1 MEKCLTSGKITSA
14 MLRFAVPMIIGD
26 LLQQLYNIVDTLIV
40 GQFVGKNAL
49 AAVGSSYTLMTFL
62 TSILMGMCMGSGT
75 VFSLNFGEK
84 NAGRLK
90 KSIYTSF
97 LLIFACTVALNLAVF
112 FLIDPIMHFLRI
124 PAEIYNLTRSY
135 LWIIFWG
142 IGATFL
148 YNFYA
153 SLLRSIGNSVTPLV
167 FLGISAV
174 LNVGLDL
181 LFVLTFQWGVAGAAI
196 ATVIS
201 QIVSGAGIM
210 IYTLIRYPEFRI
222 HKNEEFS
229 EPGLLKEISHFSFM
243 TCIQQSIMNF
253 GILMVQGLI
262 NSFGIIVM
270 AAFAAAVKIDS
281 FAYMPL
287 QDFGNAFSIF
297 IAQNYGA
304 NQFKRIKRG
313 IQSAFIIIAL
323 FSVTISAVVCIF
335 ARPLMLIFIQPQET
349 EVMSIGMQY
358 LWIEGACYLGIG
370 FLFLFYGLYRAIRK
384 PGMSVV
390 LTIISLGTRVI
401 LAYILS
407 AIPEIGVI
415 GIWLS
420 VPTGWFLA
428 DAVGMLYYHKLK
440 AKPILEVLAAPSD
453 SAART

>member
-1 MEKCLTSGKITSA
+1 MANNHMEKCLTSGKITSS

-40 GQFVGKNAL
+40 GQFVGRNAL

-62 TSILMGMCMGSGT
+62 TSIMMGMCMGSGT
-75 VFSLNFGEK
+75 VFSINFGK
-84 NAGRLK
+84 NDAGHLK

-97 LLIFACTVALNLAVF
+97 LLILACTVILNLAAF
-112 FLIDPIMHFLRI
+112 LLIDPIMYFLRI
-124 PAEIYNLTRSY
+124 PTEVYTLTRSY

-142 IGATFL
+142 IGATFF

-167 FLGISAV
+167 FLGISAS
-174 LNVGLDL
+174 LNICLDL
-181 LFVLTFQWGVAGAAI
+181 LFVLAFQWGVAGAAI

-201 QIVSGAGIM
+201 QIVSGVGIM
-210 IYTLIRYPEFRI
+210 IYALIFYPEFHI
-222 HKNEEFS
+222 HKNEKIS

-262 NSFGIIVM
+262 NSFGVIVM

-304 NQFKRIKRG
+304 KQLKRIKQG
-313 IQSAFIIIAL
+313 IRSAFIITVL
-323 FSVTISAVVCIF
+323 FSVSVSAIVCIF
-335 ARPLMLIFIQPQET
+335 AKPLLLIFVQPQET
-349 EVMSIGMQY
+349 NVLSIGIQY
-358 LWIEGACYLGIG
+358 LWIEGACYFGIG
-370 FLFLFYGLYRAIRK
+370 FLFLFYGLYRALRR

-390 LTIISLGTRVI
+390 LTIISLGTRVT
-401 LAYILS
+401 LAYIL
-407 AIPEIGVI
+407 AGIPQIGII
-415 GIWLS
+415 GIWVS
-420 VPTGWFLA
+420 VPIGWFLA
-428 DAVGMLYYHKLK
+428 DLVGTFYYHKLK
-440 AKPILEVLAAPSD
+440 IREQRAQNVLMN
-453 SAART
+453 

>member
-1 MEKCLTSGKITSA
+1 MKKCLTSGKITSS
-14 MLRFAVPMIIGD
+14 MLCFAVPMIAGD
-26 LLQQLYNIVDTLIV
+26 LLQQLYNIVDTLVV
-40 GQFVGKNAL
+40 GQFIGKNAL

-62 TSILMGMCMGSGT
+62 TSIMMGMCMGSGT
-75 VFSLNFGEK
+75 VFSIYFGEK
-84 NAGRLK
+84 NTERLK

-97 LLIFACTVALNLAVF
+97 LLILACTVVLNIAVF
-112 FLIDPIMHFLRI
+112 LFIDPILHFLQI
-124 PAEIYNLTRSY
+124 PSEIYTLTKSY

-142 IGATFL
+142 IGATFF

-167 FLGISAV
+167 FLGISAT
-174 LNVGLDL
+174 LNIVLDL
-181 LFVLTFQWGVAGAAI
+181 LFVLTFKWGVAGAAI

-201 QIVSGAGIM
+201 QILSGVGIM
-210 IYTLIRYPEFRI
+210 IYALIRYPEFHI
-222 HKNEEFS
+222 HKNEKLS
-229 EPGLLKEISHFSFM
+229 EPGLLKEIAHFSVM

-304 NQFKRIKRG
+304 KQLKRIKKG
-313 IQSAFIIIAL
+313 IQSAFIITVL
-323 FSVTISAVVCIF
+323 FSVSVSAIVCIF
-335 ARPLMLIFIQPQET
+335 AKPLMLIFVQPQET
-349 EVMSIGMQY
+349 KVLFIGMQY
-358 LWIEGACYLGIG
+358 LWIEGACYFGIG
-370 FLFLFYGLYRAIRK
+370 FLFLFYGLYRALRK

-390 LTIISLGTRVI
+390 LTIISLGTRVT

-407 AIPEIGVI
+407 AIPKIGVI

-420 VPTGWFLA
+420 VPIGWFLA
-428 DAVGMLYYHKLK
+428 DVVGTLYYCKLK
-440 AKPILEVLAAPSD
+440 NRQQKQ
-453 SAART
+453 

>member
-1 MEKCLTSGKITSA
+1 MANNHIEKCLTSGKITSS

-40 GQFVGKNAL
+40 GQFVGKDAL

-62 TSILMGMCMGSGT
+62 TSIMMGMCMGSGT
-75 VFSLNFGEK
+75 VFSIDFGK
-84 NAGRLK
+84 GNTDRLK
-90 KSIYTSF
+90 KSICTSF
-97 LLIFACTVALNLAVF
+97 LLILACTVILNLAVF
-112 FLIDPIMHFLRI
+112 LLIDPIMHFLRI
-124 PAEIYNLTRSY
+124 PTEVYTLTRSY

-142 IGATFL
+142 IGATFF

-167 FLGISAV
+167 FLGISAS
-174 LNVGLDL
+174 LNIGLDL

-201 QIVSGAGIM
+201 QMVSGVGIM
-210 IYTLIRYPEFRI
+210 IYTLIFYPEFHI
-222 HKNEEFS
+222 HKNEKFS
-229 EPGLLKEISHFSFM
+229 EPGLLKEITHFSFM

-262 NSFGIIVM
+262 NSFGVIVM

-304 NQFKRIKRG
+304 KQSKRIKQG
-313 IQSAFIIIAL
+313 IRSAFIITVI
-323 FSVTISAVVCIF
+323 FSISVSAVVCLF
-335 ARPLMLIFIQPQET
+335 AKPLLLIFVQPQET
-349 EVMSIGMQY
+349 NILSIGMQY
-358 LWIEGACYLGIG
+358 LWIEGACYFGIG
-370 FLFLFYGLYRAIRK
+370 FLFLFYGLYRALRK

-390 LTIISLGTRVI
+390 LTIISLGTRVT

-407 AIPEIGVI
+407 AIPQIGII
-415 GIWLS
+415 GIWVS
-420 VPTGWFLA
+420 VPIGWFLA
-428 DAVGMLYYHKLK
+428 DLVGTFYYHKLK
-440 AKPILEVLAAPSD
+440 SREQKAQNILMH
-453 SAART
+453 